1 MVNELILLFLKN
13 FTFYAI
19 IVTKVL
25 FLPKK
30 LLSWRVKPPIDFEEV
45 FEMKIGFYAGSFDPF
60 TNGHLNVIKKSAK
73 LFDEVIV
80 GIGTNSQKQRKF
92 DAELMKEAIQKVLVR
107 ENLTNVNVV
116 SYSNLSV
123 DVAVQYN
130 ATVLVRGLRNG
141 MDYEYEEN
149 ISSIN
154 EEISNLDT
162 IYIRAG
168 RLGNIS
174 SSMVME
180 LLKHAK
186 NVSKYLPLEVFQLVS
201 K

>member
-1 MVNELILLFLKN
+1 MKN

-19 IVTKVL
+19 IITKVL

-73 LFDEVIV
+73 LFDKVIV

-107 ENLTNVNVV
+107 ENLTNVTVV

-180 LLKHAK
+180 LLKHDK